1 MNGLDTLTLLRVLN
15 LAGNKLNSITGF
27 NSLISLIELNLKKNF
42 IGKCEGM
49 PLLPHLQRLY
59 LSDNKIATI
68 QRLNPLQSITT
79 LSDIS
84 LEGNPLCSIKY
95 YRYQLIL
102 SFQQIKVLDNIAVNE
117 EERRRATSIVVTK
130 HV

>member
-1 MNGLDTLTLLRVLN
+1 MLRVLN
-15 LAGNKLNSITGF
+15 LAGNRINAINGF

-49 PLLPHLQRLY
+49 TLLPRLQRLY
-59 LSDNKIATI
+59 LSENKIATI
-68 QRLNPLQSITT
+68 QRLNPLQNITT
-79 LSDIS
+79 LSEIS

-102 SFQQIKVLDNIAVNE
+102 SFQQIKILDGIEIND
-117 EERRRATSIVVTK
+117 EERRRATSIVSTK
-130 HV
+130 YV